1 MREQG
6 EDTGYENWLLLL
18 VDLILNLL
26 ASLYHPWELL
36 LIGDPGLLW
45 MTELKMLVWSM
56 SNESQAKSQMLLTS
70 LCVASVPQ
78 CKCWPHLCTALSN
91 VLYAAWSLCEGFL

>member
-1 MREQG
+1 VKYRRNKHSGVREQG

-36 LIGDPGLLW
+36 LIGDPGLL
-45 MTELKMLVWSM
+45 
-56 SNESQAKSQMLLTS
+56 
-70 LCVASVPQ
+70 
-78 CKCWPHLCTALSN
+78 
-91 VLYAAWSLCEGFL
+91 